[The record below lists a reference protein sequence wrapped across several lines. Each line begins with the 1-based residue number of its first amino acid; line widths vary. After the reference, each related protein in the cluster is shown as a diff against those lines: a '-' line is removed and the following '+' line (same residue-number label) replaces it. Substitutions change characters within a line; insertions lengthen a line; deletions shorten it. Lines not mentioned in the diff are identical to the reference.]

1 MFEWIKDRKRRLIQV
16 ISAVLYNCNIGG
28 FAEGKIY
35 QGASK
40 GMCVPGLNCYSCPGA
55 IGSCPLGSVQSALV
69 SAKYKFFAEGKIY
82 QGASKGM
89 CVPGLN
95 CYSCPGAIGSCPL
108 GSVQSALVSAKYK
121 FPYYIIGILLLFGI
135 LLGRVICGFLCPFG
149 LIQELLYK
157 IPTKKVKKGKWSEK
171 LSLLKYVI
179 LVVFVI
185 IIPITMS
192 APGFCKYIC
201 PAGTLEAGVP
211 LVSSNAGT
219 LEAGVPLVSSNQ
231 RLQSLTGFLFNWK
244 IGIMITILVMTVF
257 VFRGFCRFLCP
268 LGAFYGLFNK
278 ISVFGFVIDEN
289 KCTGCNACTI
299 TCKLDVKKVGDME
312 CVQCGECI
320 NKCKE

>member
-28 FAEGKIY
+28 FADGKIY
-35 QGASK
+35 QGS
-40 GMCVPGLNCYSCPGA
+40 
-55 IGSCPLGSVQSALV
+55 
-69 SAKYKFFAEGKIY
+69 
-82 QGASKGM
+82 SKGM

-179 LVVFVI
+179 LVVFVV
-185 IIPITMS
+185 IIPLTMS

-211 LVSSNAGT
+211 LVSSN
-219 LEAGVPLVSSNQ
+219 Q
-231 RLQSLTGFLFNWK
+231 RLKSLTGFLFNWK
-244 IGIMITILVMTVF
+244 IGVMITILVMAVF

-278 ISVFGFVIDEN
+278 ISVFGFVIDKD

-320 NKCKE
+320 SHCKENAIKFKRK